1 MQKWEHKLPFVTTAA
16 LREQDNRVEV
26 TMTTDD
32 EEYAVQVLNFDTI
45 GGAIEFRYSTAQIK
59 DEAIQKGPER

>member
-1 MQKWEHKLPFVTTAA
+1 
-16 LREQDNRVEV
+16 
-26 TMTTDD
+26 MTTDD

-59 DEAIQKGPER
+59 DEAVQKGPER